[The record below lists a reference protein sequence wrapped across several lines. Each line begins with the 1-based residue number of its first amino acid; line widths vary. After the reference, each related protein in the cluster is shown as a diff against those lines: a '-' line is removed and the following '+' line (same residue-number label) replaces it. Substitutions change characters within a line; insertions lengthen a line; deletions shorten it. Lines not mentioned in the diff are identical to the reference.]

1 MVLNTNQAGR
11 PAAAPAETP
20 PHLARRLGLSSA
32 ILIVLGS
39 IIGSGIFLTPQSI
52 AATVSIPGLMIL
64 VWVISGLLTLAGA
77 LTNAEI
83 AAEITDAGG
92 QYVFFRVLYK
102 DWMAFFYGWTSF
114 IVYQT
119 GSIAAIAVA
128 FARYLEFFVPL
139 PHLSP
144 ALESWQLPLLGNIT
158 PFADFG
164 VKLVAIAAILFLAG
178 INYLG
183 VQFGAAT
190 QNLFTALKVA
200 GIAGIIILAFSSPQG
215 SIENFFP
222 LWGEPASGPLLP
234 AVGVAMI
241 AALWCYDGWNNL
253 TYLAGEIKE
262 PQKNVPRALVLGTLL
277 TILIYML
284 TNLAY
289 LYVLPIADIARSNLV
304 AADAMAKVVGP
315 AGGAFIALVVMIST
329 FGIVNTTTLTTAR
342 LYYAMARDKLFF
354 AGFADIHPKYRT
366 PGKALLMQALW
377 SSLLTFSGTYD
388 QLFTYVIFAGWIFYA
403 LGGAGIFILR
413 RKMPRQARPHH
424 VPGYPVVPILF
435 IIVATWFVLNTLL
448 EQTADSLVGMLLV
461 LAGLPFYWYWKKQ
474 VQASV

>member
-1 MVLNTNQAGR
+1 M
-11 PAAAPAETP
+11 
-20 PHLARRLGLSSA
+20 
-32 ILIVLGS
+32 LGS

-52 AATVSIPGLMIL
+52 AATVPIPGVMIL
-64 VWVISGLLTLAGA
+64 VWIVSGLLTLAGA

-83 AAEITDAGG
+83 AAEITDTGG
-92 QYVFFRVLYK
+92 QYVFFRVLYQ
-102 DWMAFFYGWTSF
+102 DWVAFFYGWTSF

-128 FARYLEFFVPL
+128 FARYLEFFIPL

-144 ALESWQLPLLGNIT
+144 ALESWKLPLVGNIT

-164 VKLVAIAAILFLAG
+164 VKLVAISAIMFLAG
-178 INYLG
+178 VNYLG
-183 VQFGAAT
+183 VQFGAFT

-200 GIAGIIILAFSSPQG
+200 GLAAIILISFAAGKG
-215 SIENFFP
+215 SVDNFFP
-222 LWGEPASGPLLP
+222 LWGEPASGQLLS

-253 TYLAGEIKE
+253 TYLAGEIKQ
-262 PQKNVPRALVLGTLL
+262 PQRNVPRALVLGTLL

-289 LYVLPIADIARSNLV
+289 LYVLPVGDIAQSKLV
-304 AADAMAKVVGP
+304 AADAMSRTLGP
-315 AGGAFIALVVMIST
+315 WGGAFIALVVMVST

-342 LYYAMARDKLFF
+342 LYYAMAKDRLFF

-366 PGKALLMQALW
+366 PGKALLMQGLW
-377 SSLLTFSGTYD
+377 SALLTFSGTYD

-413 RKMPRQARPHH
+413 RRIPQPQRAYH
-424 VPGYPVVPILF
+424 VPGYPWVPIVF
-435 IIVATWFVLNTLL
+435 IIVATWFVVNTLV
-448 EQTADSLVGMLLV
+448 EQTADSVVGALLV
-461 LAGLPFYWYWKKQ
+461 LAGLPFYLYWKRQ
-474 VQASV
+474 VKASVRSN

>member
-1 MVLNTNQAGR
+1 V
-11 PAAAPAETP
+11 
-20 PHLARRLGLSSA
+20 RRLGLSSA

-52 AATVSIPGLMIL
+52 AATVPIPGLMIL
-64 VWVISGLLTLAGA
+64 VWVVSGLLTLAGA

-83 AAEITDAGG
+83 AAEITDTGG

-128 FARYLEFFVPL
+128 FARYLEYFIPL
-139 PHLSP
+139 PHLNP
-144 ALESWQLPLLGNIT
+144 ALESWKLPFLGNIT

-164 VKLVAIAAILFLAG
+164 VKAVAIVTIMFLAG
-178 INYLG
+178 VNYFG
-183 VQFGAAT
+183 VQFGAFT

-200 GIAGIIILAFSSPQG
+200 GIAGIIVLAFTSGQG
-215 SIENFFP
+215 SCDNFFP
-222 LWGEPASGPLLP
+222 LWGAPPTGSLLS
-234 AVGVAMI
+234 AMGVAMI

-262 PQKNVPRALVLGTLL
+262 PQRNVPRALVLGTLG

-289 LYVLPIADIARSNLV
+289 LYVLPIGDMARSNLV
-304 AADAMAKVVGP
+304 AADAMTKILGP
-315 AGGAFIALVVMIST
+315 LGGAFIALVVMVST

-342 LYYAMARDKLFF
+342 LYYAMAKDRLFF
-354 AGFADIHPKYRT
+354 AKFADIHPKYRT
-366 PGKALLMQALW
+366 PGKALLMQGLW

-403 LGGAGIFILR
+403 FGGLGIFILR
-413 RKMPRQARPHH
+413 KKFPHLQRSYH

-435 IIVATWFVLNTLL
+435 IIVATWFVINTLV
-448 EQTADSLVGMLLV
+448 EQTADSLVGAVLV
-461 LAGLPFYWYWKKQ
+461 LAGLPFYLYWKKQ